1 MTAVPFGQ
9 RAQQIHQHLQST
21 GIPLHDMR
29 SSVSLEDRLGELQ
42 QLEELPSEDER
53 IGTIEWMEA
62 LAPFAIPVESIAGPT
77 SIRYFLD
84 GSQKTLP
91 GYFQSAIPI
100 LASVTAAAVLE
111 RRSPT
116 DLQLVPGMLKLNS
129 SWLVP
134 EKAESPAIGQFVAS
148 ARTSE
153 TAIVDP
159 LDHLADDHAAYRAAL
174 DDYIGLERE
183 AMSASRRLRR
193 QGETELL
200 RMWSNDPPAD
210 GSWLVYDGALRE
222 PVPQTVGLVKSF
234 NRQYITGEHADQLFR
249 LPAGHRTPMFRV
261 NDRRHGGSYAVW
273 YLRFWDAQGRDPR
286 YGLVRV
292 EVTYTGEPPPVDLLS
307 AWILA
312 ERRPRASNDAR
323 WPTLIYPIHYLE
335 QILKRYLARE
345 VRYWPGAH
353 AA

>member
-1 MTAVPFGQ
+1 MVSVTFGH
-9 RAQQIHQHLQST
+9 RALQIHQHLQST
-21 GIPLHDMR
+21 GAPLHDMR
-29 SSVSLEDRLGELQ
+29 SSVSLEARLGELQ
-42 QLEELPSEDER
+42 QLEELPGEDER
-53 IGTIEWMEA
+53 PGTIEWMEP
-62 LAPFAIPVESIAGPT
+62 LDPFAKSVESIAGSTP
-77 SIRYFLD
+77 IRYFLD

-91 GYFQSAIPI
+91 GYFGSAIPI
-100 LASVTAAAVLE
+100 LASVTASAILE
-111 RRSPT
+111 RQSPI
-116 DLQLVPGMLKLNS
+116 DLQLAPGMIKLNT
-129 SWLVP
+129 SWLLP
-134 EKAESPAIGQFVAS
+134 TRSDAPAIGQFVTFAQES
-148 ARTSE
+148 GM
-153 TAIVDP
+153 AIVDP
-159 LDHLADDHAAYRAAL
+159 LEHLIDDPAAYRAAL
-174 DDYIGLERE
+174 DDFIGLERE

-210 GSWLVYDGALRE
+210 GAWLIYDGALRE
-222 PVPQTVGLVKSF
+222 PAPQTVGLVKSF
-234 NRQYITGEHADQLFR
+234 NRQYISGDYADQLFR

-273 YLRFWDAQGRDPR
+273 YLRFWDAQGKDPR
-286 YGLVRV
+286 YGLVRA
-292 EVTYTGEPPPVDLLS
+292 EVAYTGELPPVDLLS

-345 VRYWPGAH
+345 VRYWPGAR